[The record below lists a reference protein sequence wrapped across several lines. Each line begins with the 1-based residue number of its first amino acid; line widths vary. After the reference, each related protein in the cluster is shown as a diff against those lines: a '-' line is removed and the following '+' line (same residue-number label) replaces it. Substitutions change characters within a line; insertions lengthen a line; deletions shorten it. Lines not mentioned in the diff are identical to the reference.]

1 MTLHRCHISF
11 LQISEDLPNFT
22 HEIKIWLHDLIW
34 PSVESNFIFCGF
46 LHFCV
51 PYLVKLSVRTV
62 FEKPIISGLKP
73 VENLKIELWRMMKNC
88 LMTQNFKNIVFP
100 NFQLS
105 QAASQAISKEDQSG
119 QNAPKFKKNR
129 ISWSPFF
136 MLDLQKGTSR
146 RQALKNDINKISQ
159 FELFHL
165 KIRHPSGRKF

>member
-1 MTLHRCHISF
+1 MHRFILIIFSKSLVFFNPILKGVGVGKVPKSDTHPLKS
-11 LQISEDLPNFT
+11 SKLPEKTEMEENGSAVT
-22 HEIKIWLHDLIW
+22 RIL
-34 PSVESNFIFCGF
+34 ESYI
-46 LHFCV
+46 L
-51 PYLVKLSVRTV
+51 
-62 FEKPIISGLKP
+62 
-73 VENLKIELWRMMKNC
+73 
-88 LMTQNFKNIVFP
+88 TQNFKNIVFP

-146 RQALKNDINKISQ
+146 RQALKNDINMISQ